1 MDDEILTLTQ
11 EQLAELKKRFLHSS
25 TIEEKSYVRVSEDRM
40 QAYLYLAEPD
50 EDQGNYDIDFLKDML
65 AAEGVMEGYLENRL
79 KAMAKK
85 GVYQREIVVARGKE
99 VREGEDGRYEL
110 FFTPDA
116 VMKAPEI
123 RPDGS
128 VDYSSVTMLQS
139 VNVGDK
145 LAIYHN
151 AIAGEDGFTVD
162 GRILK
167 SKVVKEQRPLR
178 GRSIER
184 KGDTYYATNAGK
196 IELKNGQ
203 IDIRSVHEI
212 PGDVN
217 LSNGGRLEFFGDIVI
232 GGSVGTGC
240 IIRAGRNLIVSG
252 VVEGA
257 DIFAGGDIVLKRGAQ
272 GNMKGQIR
280 CRGNLNAN
288 FIEQCEVTCESDV
301 NANYIL
307 NSNITASGKVV
318 VNGQKSSIIGGRV
331 SGLKGVEVG
340 YIGNDAEV
348 ITTVHAGYEREIFDL
363 YSASVEKEK
372 ELKEKLQDV
381 LEKMTIM
388 IKKKQF
394 QGGAS
399 GNNLQVLN
407 DKKDE
412 YFKQLD
418 NVEADI
424 ERYQT
429 RIEQGKHSKVN
440 VSGTVYRGTVISIE
454 DCTKRFT
461 GDVQYSSFRC
471 LHGEVVTESYSGT
484 QNVARA

>member
-25 TIEEKSYVRVSEDRM
+25 SMEEKSYVRVSEDRM
-40 QAYLYLAEPD
+40 EAYLYLAEP
-50 EDQGNYDIDFLKDML
+50 EDDQPGYDLESLKDML
-65 AAEGVMEGYLENRL
+65 LSEGVMEGYLEHRL

-85 GVYQREIVVARGKE
+85 GVYQREILVAKGKE
-99 VREGEDGRYEL
+99 VIHGEDGHYEL
-110 FFTPDA
+110 FFSPDE
-116 VMKAPEI
+116 VMKSPEI

-151 AIAGEDGFTVD
+151 AVAGEDGFTVD
-162 GRILK
+162 GQILK
-167 SKVVKEQRPLR
+167 TQVVKEQRPLR
-178 GRSIER
+178 GRSIR
-184 KGDTYYATNAGK
+184 KEGDVYYATDAGK

-203 IDIRSVHEI
+203 IDIRNVHEI

-217 LSNGGRLEFFGDIVI
+217 LSNGGKLEFFGDIVI

-240 IIRAGRNLIVSG
+240 LVRAGRNLIVSG

-257 DIFAGGDIVLKRGAQ
+257 EIFAGGDIVLKRGAQ
-272 GNMKGQIR
+272 GNMRGQIR
-280 CRGNLNAN
+280 CRGSLHAN
-288 FIEQCEVTCESDV
+288 FIEQCEVNCESDV

-307 NSNITASGKVV
+307 NSNITCNGKVT
-318 VNGQKSSIIGGRV
+318 VNGQKGGIIGGRV
-331 SGLKGVEVG
+331 SGLKGVEVSF
-340 YIGNDAEV
+340 IGNDAEV
-348 ITTVHAGYEREIFDL
+348 LTTVHSGYEREIFDL
-363 YSASVEKEK
+363 YSQAVEKEK

-399 GNNLQVLN
+399 GNTLQLLN

-418 NVEADI
+418 AIEADI
-424 ERYQT
+424 LRYQE
-429 RIEQGKHSKVN
+429 RIENGKHSKIN
-440 VSGTVYRGTVISIE
+440 VSGTLYRGSIVSIE
-454 DCTKRFT
+454 DCMKRFS
-461 GDVQYSSFRC
+461 GDVQYSSFRA
-471 LHGEVVTESYSGT
+471 LHGEIVTEVYSGT
-484 QNVARA
+484 QKYANV